1 MSGSE
6 LSESPVQT
14 LLTRLRTAAGSDQ
27 VSVHELVAASGED
40 SFATLLFVVSLIMV
54 TPLSGVPTAPTIG
67 AVVIGLI
74 VVQWTFVRQCL
85 WLPEWIAKRSIS
97 ASRFCEG
104 LTWAD
109 PPAKLIDR
117 HTRARLSLLVHRP
130 LPLIII
136 LAVVITWPFLEVLP
150 FFTTVCAVGVALI
163 AFGMMARDGL
173 FVLAGYAWFAVLA
186 LATLWVI

>member
-1 MSGSE
+1 
-6 LSESPVQT
+6 
-14 LLTRLRTAAGSDQ
+14 
-27 VSVHELVAASGED
+27 
-40 SFATLLFVVSLIMV
+40 MV

-74 VVQWTFVRQCL
+74 VVQWTFGRQCL

>member
-74 VVQWTFVRQCL
+74 VVQWTFGRQCL

-117 HTRARLSLLVHRP
+117 HTRARSSLLVHRP
-130 LPLIII
+130 LPLIIMSSLCKRGDAFAARLDGRI
-136 LAVVITWPFLEVLP
+136 F
-150 FFTTVCAVGVALI
+150 CARGVS
-163 AFGMMARDGL
+163 
-173 FVLAGYAWFAVLA
+173 
-186 LATLWVI
+186 